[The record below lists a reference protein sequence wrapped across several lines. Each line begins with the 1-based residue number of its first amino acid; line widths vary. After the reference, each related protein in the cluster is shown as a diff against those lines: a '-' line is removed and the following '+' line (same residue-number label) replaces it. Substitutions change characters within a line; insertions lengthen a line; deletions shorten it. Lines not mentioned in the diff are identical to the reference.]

1 MKNKLFLLI
10 SVGLIVVGA
19 ALGYFA
25 QFEVAKLTGFA
36 VTMFG
41 AGLLVAKTWKD
52 RAENSNKVLVVL
64 SMVFVG
70 IGAFIAGVSGV
81 IVESQVTAIISCV
94 FSLILVIAGIIT
106 SVLSAQKK

>member
-1 MKNKLFLLI
+1 MKNTLFLLI
-10 SVGLIVVGA
+10 SVGLIVLGA

-52 RAENSNKVLVVL
+52 RAEKANKILVIL

-70 IGAFIAGVSGV
+70 IGALLAGISGV
-81 IVESQVTAIISCV
+81 IVESQVTVIISGV
-94 FSLILVIAGIIT
+94 FSFILVIAGIIT
-106 SVLSAQKK
+106 SVISANKN